1 VAAQQRRYL
10 RSPAVTALG
19 AYAALAGVLLAGC
32 TTAHPKVAGS
42 TAATPL
48 GTASAAVSSMVTSP
62 SQAGSS
68 PAISSPAAEPT
79 PSPTPSLTPSRGPT
93 ASPTKPTPAAA
104 SADGFV
110 ATYAAVTATDL
121 GLSWHAGCPVGPAS
135 LRVIS
140 LTYWGF
146 DDAPHVGALVVSAS
160 VVPAVTRVFHTLFI
174 ERFPIRRME
183 PVANF
188 GGSDDASMAVDNTS
202 GFNCRYA
209 VAPGTPRWSVHSYG
223 EAIDVNT
230 IENPYLEGG
239 KVLPP
244 AGAAFVQRTPYR
256 AGMATAGGQLVR
268 AFAAAGW
275 QWGGRWTGS
284 PDYQHFSATGG

>member
-1 VAAQQRRYL
+1 VAAPQRRHP
-10 RSPAVTALG
+10 RAPAVTALSV
-19 AYAALAGVLLAGC
+19 YAALAGVLLAGC
-32 TTAHPKVAGS
+32 TTGHRKVAAS
-42 TAATPL
+42 ATSTPL
-48 GTASAAVSSMVTSP
+48 GTASAAVSSLVTSP
-62 SQAGSS
+62 SPSQPVSS
-68 PAISSPAAEPT
+68 PAISSPAATLT
-79 PSPTPSLTPSRGPT
+79 PSPAAAATPSP
-93 ASPTKPTPAAA
+93 APTKPSPTAA
-104 SADGFV
+104 SPDGFV
-110 ATYAAVTATDL
+110 ATSAAVTETDL
-121 GLSWHAGCPVGPAS
+121 GLSWHPGCPVGPAS

-160 VVPAVTRVFHTLFI
+160 VVPAVTRIFHTLFT

-183 PVANF
+183 PIANF

-202 GFNCRYA
+202 GFNCRNA
-209 VAPGTPRWSVHSYG
+209 VAPGTPRWSVHAYG
-223 EAIDVNT
+223 QAIDVNT

-244 AGAAFVQRTPYR
+244 AGAAYTQRTPYR